1 MEVNQQR
8 LVDEFLELV
17 KIDSQPKDERLI
29 ADALISKMQDLGFA
43 VTEDDSGAKIG
54 GSAGNLIGILEG
66 QKDAPALLF
75 CAHMDRV
82 HPGWAL
88 NPRSGRRHHQQQ
100 HHHPGYRRWGSI
112 AAILEAVRL
121 SGNKIPHGRGVS
133 LLSPRKGLFRA
144 KSVDRRFGPKQG
156 FHGSGGPVGTIVT
169 AARPRSGSHYPR
181 QGGMQGCP

>member
-66 QKDAPALLF
+66 QKTPCPAVL
-75 CAHMDRV
+75 R
-82 HPGWAL
+82 P
-88 NPRSGRRHHQQQ
+88 
-100 HHHPGYRRWGSI
+100 Y
-112 AAILEAVRL
+112 
-121 SGNKIPHGRGVS
+121 
-133 LLSPRKGLFRA
+133 
-144 KSVDRRFGPKQG
+144 
-156 FHGSGGPVGTIVT
+156 GSGPSWTG
-169 AARPRSGSHYPR
+169 H
-181 QGGMQGCP
+181 